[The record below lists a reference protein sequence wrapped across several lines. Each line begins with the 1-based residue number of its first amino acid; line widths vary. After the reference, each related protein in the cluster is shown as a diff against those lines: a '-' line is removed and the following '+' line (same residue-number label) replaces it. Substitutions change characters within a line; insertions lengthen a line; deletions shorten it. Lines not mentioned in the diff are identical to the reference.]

1 MIRDV
6 ALVLAATI
14 IASPP
19 STPAPPAD
27 YESPYCGDYG
37 NGVRSI
43 GDCWLGNPDALQQ
56 DHDATALPVRNTAAG
71 PSCPKQ
77 FVANP
82 ATKVCDEEL

>member
-1 MIRDV
+1 MIRKV
-6 ALVLAATI
+6 ALVFAAA
-14 IASPP
+14 IASPLT
-19 STPAPPAD
+19 SSAPPPD

-37 NGVRSI
+37 AGVRPVF
-43 GDCWLGNPDALQQ
+43 DCWLGNPDALQQ
-56 DHDATALPVRNTAAG
+56 DHDATALPVRNTADG